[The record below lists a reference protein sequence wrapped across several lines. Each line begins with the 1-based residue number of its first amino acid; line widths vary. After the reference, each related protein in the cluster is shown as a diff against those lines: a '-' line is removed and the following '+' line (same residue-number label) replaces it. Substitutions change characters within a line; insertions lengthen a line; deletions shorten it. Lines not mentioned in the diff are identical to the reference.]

1 MLVAFAQGRN
11 ITQTDLH
18 GFFFNLGE
26 ISAKLDN
33 ILFLCVQHMRK
44 LALPIEVSLEI
55 MPVSAII

>member
-33 ILFLCVQHMRK
+33 ILFFVCS
-44 LALPIEVSLEI
+44 AYEEVSF
-55 MPVSAII
+55 AY